1 MLQRATVSPQ
11 PLQSSEASNKHRGIV
26 AIPVMMQFLIGLLLT
41 SFLRI
46 SVQTKTNQQIERTH
60 VLKGSIQHLSS
71 RMDISKQSRM
81 SDDYVHEVIFVI
93 KQKNME
99 ELTRFLHDVS
109 DPQSANYGQ
118 HMTGT
123 AVSHLTYN
131 SQGRESL
138 LEYLHSTGAT
148 VVTETLGGEYITA
161 SAPIPVWERMFS
173 CEFFMFHQTQKNE
186 ITKRVVRTESYSIPV
201 CLDNHVESV
210 FGTVEL
216 PRENLSTLRSAMID
230 PDNEKFDLQA
240 TDYIS
245 PTKLRAA
252 YNMGTSTGSDSSTQ
266 AVYASLDQYFSPS
279 DLSQFQTSF
288 GINQQAVSTSIGDHE
303 SYSACING
311 TNCFGNLITQYII
324 AASPISPTTYLY
336 TDMSTFSDWLVLVAN
351 TQKPAL
357 VLIIAYGIDEAGVS
371 YAERDAFNTQA
382 IKLGVMGV
390 TIVVASGDNGAVSAR
405 GLDRCYYA
413 PTFPASSP
421 YVTAVGATL
430 VSLRVWYDM
439 ICENQVN

>member
-1 MLQRATVSPQ
+1 
-11 PLQSSEASNKHRGIV
+11 
-26 AIPVMMQFLIGLLLT
+26 
-41 SFLRI
+41 
-46 SVQTKTNQQIERTH
+46 
-60 VLKGSIQHLSS
+60 
-71 RMDISKQSRM
+71 MDILKQSRM

-99 ELTRFLHDVS
+99 ELTRFLHYVS
-109 DPQSANYGQ
+109 DPQSVNYGQ
-118 HMTGT
+118 HMSGT
-123 AVSHLTYN
+123 AVSDLTYN

-186 ITKRVVRTESYSIPV
+186 IMERFVRTESYSIPV

-210 FGTVEL
+210 FRTVEL
-216 PRENLSTLRSAMID
+216 PRENLSTLRFAMID

-240 TDYIS
+240 TDYTN

-266 AVYASLDQYFSPS
+266 AIYASLNQYFSSS
-279 DLSQFQTSF
+279 DLSQFQTSS
-288 GINQQAVSTSIGDHE
+288 GINQQAVSTSIGGHE
-303 SYSACING
+303 SSSACINA
-311 TNCFGNLITQYII
+311 TNCIAGNLNTQYII
-324 AASPISPTTYLY
+324 AASPISPTTFFY
-336 TDMSTFSDWLVLVAN
+336 TDMSLFSDWLVLVAN
-351 TQKPAL
+351 TKKPAL
-357 VLIIAYGIDEAGVS
+357 VLLISYGIDEAEVS

-390 TIVVASGDNGAVSAR
+390 TIVVSSGDNGAVSGQRGAR
-405 GLDRCYYA
+405 GFERCIYS

-430 VSLRVWYDM
+430 VSLCVWYKM